1 MLVST
6 QVVTQ
11 GQAMTSKLTAPI
23 RSEFLFNSSRLKV
36 TAILMGIGFKPG
48 LHEAI
53 CLIDSFEFTLGDCV
67 NF

>member
-1 MLVST
+1 
-6 QVVTQ
+6 
-11 GQAMTSKLTAPI
+11 MTSKLTAPI

-36 TAILMGIGFKPG
+36 TAILMGIGFKTG